1 MSRAWACLKS
11 ETISHGDYSL
21 TAVQD
26 EDIEAIR
33 LWRNIQVGVL
43 RQPFPISS
51 EQQVSYYSDKI
62 FPTMR
67 EKAPTNILMSFYL
80 KGELIGYGGLVHMS
94 WQDSRGEI
102 SFLLNPVFT
111 KDKRLYKEKHMVF
124 LKLVADLAFTDL
136 GLNKIFTETWSTR
149 QGHIDNLESFGFRL
163 EGTLKSHI
171 MIDGKFE
178 DALMHRIL
186 STEYNQKDIL

>member
-1 MSRAWACLKS
+1 MPRVWSCLKS
-11 ETISHGDYSL
+11 GTISYGDYSL
-21 TAVQD
+21 KAVQD

-33 LWRNIQVGVL
+33 VWRNSQIEVL

-51 EQQVSYYSDKI
+51 EQQVSYYSEKI

-67 EKAPTNILMSFYL
+67 EKSPANILMSFYL

-94 WQDSRGEI
+94 WQDSRGEV

-111 KDKRLYKEKHMVF
+111 KDNRLYREKHLVF

-149 QGHIDNLESFGFRL
+149 RGHIDNLESFGFRL
-163 EGTLKSHI
+163 EGTLESHI

-178 DALMHRIL
+178 NALMHRIL
-186 STEYNQKDIL
+186 STEYN

>member
-1 MSRAWACLKS
+1 MSRAWACIKS
-11 ETISHGDYSL
+11 ETISYGDYSL

-26 EDIEAIR
+26 EDVEAIR

-43 RQPFPISS
+43 RQPFPISI
-51 EQQVSYYSDKI
+51 EQQVSYYSEKI

-67 EKAPTNILMSFYL
+67 EKTPANILMSFRL

-94 WQDSRGEI
+94 WQDSRGEV

-111 KDKRLYKEKHMVF
+111 KDKRLYKVKHIIF

-136 GLNKIFTETWSTR
+136 GLNKIYTETWSTR

-186 STEYNQKDIL
+186 STEYNQKDIV